1 MKTPQPNVL
10 SQIYPTCFVLQTKDI
25 MQIFGVSRTTA
36 IKYMKKI
43 KMKSKVAE
51 DFEGIPRKKFL
62 KFFSIDESEI
72 LEIAEEAGGGDYYKQ
87 FEYQTTITGW
97 NQVYR
102 NRNEGGKYVWKKT

>member
-36 IKYMKKI
+36 LTYMKKI
-43 KMKSKVAE
+43 KTKCKVAE

-62 KFFSIDESEI
+62 KFFSIDE
-72 LEIAEEAGGGDYYKQ
+72 LEITERGESIERYKEFTQ
-87 FEYQTTITGW
+87 QTTRTS
-97 NQVYR
+97 
-102 NRNEGGKYVWKKT
+102 